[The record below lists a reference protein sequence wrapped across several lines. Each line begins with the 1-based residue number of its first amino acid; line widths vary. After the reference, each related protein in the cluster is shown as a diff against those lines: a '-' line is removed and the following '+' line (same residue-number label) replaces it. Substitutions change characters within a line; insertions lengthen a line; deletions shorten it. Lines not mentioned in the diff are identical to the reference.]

1 MRTAYK
7 TDIGRIRSVNE
18 DCAAVRTDLNG
29 ITLALLADGM
39 GGHKAGDV
47 ASQMTIDV
55 MQRELITVHHEM
67 SPKQW
72 EEAMIRAID
81 RANAD
86 VYHKANQSADF
97 LGMGTTLVIG
107 IMSSNR
113 LSIAHIGDSRAYL
126 LHKGQLTRITDDHSL
141 VNELLKSGQI
151 SEQEANLH
159 PRRNVITRALGTD
172 QRIEADISHTEWYQG
187 DIVLLCTDGLSN
199 LLSESSMIEIL
210 NMDSS
215 LEGRADLLIERA
227 LEAGGEDN
235 VTVVLVSN
243 DSNGQSQG
251 EGGQVNDR
259 T

>member
-18 DCAAVRTDLNG
+18 DCAAVSSDLNG
-29 ITLALLADGM
+29 MTLALLADGM

-55 MQRELITVHHEM
+55 LQRELSAIHHEM
-67 SPKQW
+67 SVKQW
-72 EEAMIRAID
+72 EEAMMQAID
-81 RANAD
+81 RANTE
-86 VYHKANQSADF
+86 VYNKASQSTEF

-107 IMSSNR
+107 IMSKNR

-126 LHKGQLTRITDDHSL
+126 LHKGQLNRITEDHSL
-141 VNELLKSGQI
+141 VNELLKTGQI

-172 QRIEADISHTEWYQG
+172 QTIEADIGHTEWYQG
-187 DIVLLCTDGLSN
+187 DILLLCTDGLSN
-199 LLSESSMIEIL
+199 LLSESSMVEIL
-210 NMDSS
+210 NMDLS

-243 DSNGQSQG
+243 EQILNGKG
-251 EGGQVNDR
+251 EQLNDR

>member
-18 DCAAVRTDLNG
+18 DCAAVRTDNG
-29 ITLALLADGM
+29 MTLALLADGM

-55 MQRELITVHHEM
+55 LQCELIAIHHEM
-67 SPKQW
+67 SAKQW
-72 EEAMIRAID
+72 EEAMMRAID
-81 RANAD
+81 RANTE
-86 VYHKANQSADF
+86 VYNRAIQSTEF

-107 IMSSNR
+107 IMSRNR

-126 LHKGQLTRITDDHSL
+126 LHKGQFTRITEDHSL
-141 VNELLKSGQI
+141 VNELLKTGQI

-172 QRIEADISHTEWYQG
+172 RSIEADISHTEWYQG
-187 DIVLLCTDGLSN
+187 DILLLCTDGLSN
-199 LLSESSMIEIL
+199 LLSESSMVEIL
-210 NMDSS
+210 NMDLP
-215 LEGRADLLIERA
+215 LEGKADLLIERA

-243 DSNGQSQG
+243 EQPLNGK
-251 EGGQVNDR
+251 GG
-259 T
+259 TTE